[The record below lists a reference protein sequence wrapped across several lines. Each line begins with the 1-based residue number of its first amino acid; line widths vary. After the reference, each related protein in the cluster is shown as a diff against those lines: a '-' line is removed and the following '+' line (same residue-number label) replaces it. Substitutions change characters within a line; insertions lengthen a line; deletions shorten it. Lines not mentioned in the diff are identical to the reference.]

1 MFPTYLKYKQHQT
14 YFKINSLEQFLELR
28 ILGNFFNLTKHD
40 AKILP
45 DRVFIADLLDDKG
58 ERLELISK
66 YEFDDVLELCYR
78 TKIEKVF

>member
-14 YFKINSLEQFLELR
+14 YEELR

-45 DRVFIADLLDDKG
+45 DRVFIADLLEDKG
-58 ERLELISK
+58 ERLELINK
-66 YEFDDVLELCYR
+66 HEFEDVLELCYR
-78 TKIEKVF
+78 SKIQKVF